1 MGVKECKNCI
11 YQNESM
17 LFSDKRLFCHEKK
30 SYVEGNYS
38 CQSFNDKSVG
48 VKISRAERIKDE
60 KVD

>member
-1 MGVKECKNCI
+1 MKKECKNCI

-30 SYVEGNYS
+30 RYVEGDFS
-38 CQSFNDKSVG
+38 CTEFNDIFVG
-48 VKISRAERIKDE
+48 VKISKAEGVKDE

>member
-1 MGVKECKNCI
+1 MKKECKNGI

-30 SYVEGNYS
+30 SYVEGDFS
-38 CQSFNDKSVG
+38 CGRFNDISVG
-48 VKISRAERIKDE
+48 VKISKAEGVKDE